1 MKKFVKIS
9 VAIWIVL
16 TMFTSCRA
24 ISRLLHGDEVVA
36 QVYDAILFRSDLDKI
51 IPAGLPEEDSIRLV
65 RQYIDSWAL
74 EHVFIGVAEQQLS
87 KEEKDVMQELEA
99 YRRSLLKYRY
109 EQLYVNERLDTAV
122 SENMVQK
129 YYEDNSEMFVLK
141 RPVVKARFLSI
152 SSQSPMLEQ
161 IRKKMSSSELADM
174 VEVDSLAYSSALKYM
189 TWEGKWIDVNNLS
202 LEFGLDNATLLSKK
216 KGNWIEVSDSVGL
229 TNLAYISAF
238 KDKGEMAPLEYST
251 PSIKDKIVSVRKQ
264 ELVNSLEQ
272 NLLQDARENGKFKTY

>member
-1 MKKFVKIS
+1 MKRFIKIS

-36 QVYDAILFRSDLDKI
+36 QVYDATLFRSDLDKV
-51 IPAGLPEEDSIRLV
+51 IPAGLPEEDSVRLAN
-65 RQYIDSWAL
+65 QYINSWAL
-74 EHVFIGVAEQQLS
+74 EHVFIGVAEEQLS
-87 KEEKDVMQELEA
+87 KAEKDVMQELEA

-189 TWEGKWIDVNNLS
+189 TWEGKWIDINNLS

-272 NLLQDARENGKFKTY
+272 NLLEDARENGKFKTY

>member
-36 QVYDAILFRSDLDKI
+36 QVYDATLFRSDLDKV
-51 IPAGLPEEDSIRLV
+51 IPAGLPEEDSVRLAN
-65 RQYIDSWAL
+65 QYINSWAL
-74 EHVFIGVAEQQLS
+74 EHVFTGVAEQQLS

-109 EQLYVNERLDTAV
+109 EQLYVNESLDTAV

-189 TWEGKWIDVNNLS
+189 TWEGKWIDINNLS

>member
-36 QVYDAILFRSDLDKI
+36 QVYDATLFRSDLDKV
-51 IPAGLPEEDSIRLV
+51 IPAGLPEEDSVRLAN
-65 RQYIDSWAL
+65 QYINSWAL
-74 EHVFIGVAEQQLS
+74 EHVFTGVAEQQLS
-87 KEEKDVMQELEA
+87 KAEKDVMQELEA

-189 TWEGKWIDVNNLS
+189 TWEGKWIDINNLS

>member
-1 MKKFVKIS
+1 MKKFIKIS
-9 VAIWIVL
+9 VVMWVVL
-16 TMFTSCRA
+16 TMFSSCRA

-36 QVYDAILFRSDLDKI
+36 QVYDATLFRSDLDKV
-51 IPAGLPEEDSIRLV
+51 IPAGLPEEDSIRLAN
-65 RQYIDSWAL
+65 QYIRSWAL

-87 KEEKDVMQELEA
+87 KEEKDVAQELET

-122 SENMVQK
+122 SESMVHK
-129 YYEDNSEMFVLK
+129 YYEDNADQFVLK
-141 RPVVKARFLSI
+141 RPIVKARFLSI

-161 IRKKMSSSELADM
+161 IRKKMPSTELADM

-189 TWEGKWIDVNNLS
+189 TWDGKWVDINNLS
-202 LEFGLDNATLLSKK
+202 LEFGLDNATLLSNKR
-216 KGNWIEVSDSVGL
+216 GNWIEVTDSVGL
-229 TNLAYISAF
+229 TSLAYISAF
-238 KDKGEMAPLEYST
+238 KDKGEMAPIEYST

-272 NLLQDARENGKFKTY
+272 NLLEDARQNGKFKTY

>member
-36 QVYDAILFRSDLDKI
+36 QVYDATLFRSDLDKV
-51 IPAGLPEEDSIRLV
+51 IPAGLPEEDSVRLAN
-65 RQYIDSWAL
+65 QYINSWAL
-74 EHVFIGVAEQQLS
+74 EHVFTGVAEQQLS
-87 KEEKDVMQELEA
+87 KAEKDVMQELEA

-174 VEVDSLAYSSALKYM
+174 VEVDSLAYSAALKYM
-189 TWEGKWIDVNNLS
+189 TWEGKWIDINNLS

-216 KGNWIEVSDSVGL
+216 RGNWIEVSDSVGL
-229 TNLAYISAF
+229 TNIAYISAF
-238 KDKGEMAPLEYST
+238 RDKGEMAPIEYST
-251 PSIKDKIVSVRKQ
+251 PSIKDKIVSLRKQ

-272 NLLQDARENGKFKTY
+272 NLLEDARQNGKFKTY

>member
-1 MKKFVKIS
+1 MWV
-9 VAIWIVL
+9 VL
-16 TMFTSCRA
+16 TMFSSCRA

-36 QVYDAILFRSDLDKI
+36 QVYDATLFRSDLDKV
-51 IPAGLPEEDSIRLV
+51 IPAGLPEEDSIRLAN
-65 RQYIDSWAL
+65 QYISSWAL

-87 KEEKDVMQELEA
+87 KEEKDVAQELET

-122 SENMVQK
+122 SENMVRK
-129 YYEDNSEMFVLK
+129 YYEDNVDQFVLK
-141 RPVVKARFLSI
+141 RPIVKAHFLSI

-161 IRKKMSSSELADM
+161 IRKKMPSTELADM

-189 TWEGKWIDVNNLS
+189 TWDGKWVDINNLS
-202 LEFGLDNATLLSKK
+202 LEFGLDNATLLSNKR
-216 KGNWIEVSDSVGL
+216 GNWIEVTDSVGL

-238 KDKGEMAPLEYST
+238 KDKGEMAPIEYST

-272 NLLQDARENGKFKTY
+272 NLLEDARQNGKFKTY

>member
-9 VAIWIVL
+9 VVIWIVL

-36 QVYDAILFRSDLDKI
+36 QVYDAILFRSDLDKV
-51 IPAGLPEEDSIRLV
+51 IPAGLPEEDSVRLAN
-65 RQYIDSWAL
+65 QYINSWAL
-74 EHVFIGVAEQQLS
+74 EHVFIGVAEEQLS
-87 KEEKDVMQELEA
+87 KAEKDVMQELEA

-272 NLLQDARENGKFKTY
+272 NLLEDARENGKFKTY

>member
-1 MKKFVKIS
+1 MKKFIKIS
-9 VAIWIVL
+9 VVMWVVL
-16 TMFTSCRA
+16 TMFSSCRA

-36 QVYDAILFRSDLDKI
+36 QVYDATLFRSDLDKV
-51 IPAGLPEEDSIRLV
+51 IPAGLPEEDSIRLAN
-65 RQYIDSWAL
+65 QYISSWAL

-87 KEEKDVMQELEA
+87 KAEKDVVQELET

-109 EQLYVNERLDTAV
+109 EQLYVNERLDTVV
-122 SENMVQK
+122 SENMVRK
-129 YYEDNSEMFVLK
+129 YYEDNADQFVLK
-141 RPVVKARFLSI
+141 RPIVKARFLSI

-161 IRKKMSSSELADM
+161 IRKKMPSTELADM

-189 TWEGKWIDVNNLS
+189 TWDGKWVDINNLS
-202 LEFGLDNATLLSKK
+202 LEFGLDNATLLSNKR
-216 KGNWIEVSDSVGL
+216 GNWIEVTDSVGL

-238 KDKGEMAPLEYST
+238 KDKGEMAPIEYST

-272 NLLQDARENGKFKTY
+272 NLLEDARQNGKFKTY

>member
-36 QVYDAILFRSDLDKI
+36 QVYDATLFRSDLDKV
-51 IPAGLPEEDSIRLV
+51 IPAGLPEDDSVRLAN
-65 RQYIDSWAL
+65 QYINSWAL
-74 EHVFIGVAEQQLS
+74 EHVFTGVAEQQLS
-87 KEEKDVMQELEA
+87 KAEKDVMQELEA

-174 VEVDSLAYSSALKYM
+174 VEVDSLAYSAALKYM
-189 TWEGKWIDVNNLS
+189 TWEGKWIDINNLS

-272 NLLQDARENGKFKTY
+272 NLLQDARENGKYKTY

>member
-36 QVYDAILFRSDLDKI
+36 QVYDAALFRSELEKV
-51 IPAGLPEEDSIRLV
+51 IPSGLPEEDSIRLV
-65 RQYIDSWAL
+65 NQYIDSWAL

-87 KEEKDVMQELEA
+87 KAEKDVMQELEA

-189 TWEGKWIDVNNLS
+189 TWEGKWIDINNLS

>member
-36 QVYDAILFRSDLDKI
+36 QVYDATLFRSDLDKV
-51 IPAGLPEEDSIRLV
+51 IPAGLPEEDSVRLAN
-65 RQYIDSWAL
+65 QYINSWAL
-74 EHVFIGVAEQQLS
+74 EHVFTGVAEQQLS
-87 KEEKDVMQELEA
+87 KAEKDVMQELEA

-189 TWEGKWIDVNNLS
+189 TWEGKWIDINNLS

-272 NLLQDARENGKFKTY
+272 NLLEDARKNGKFKTY

>member
-1 MKKFVKIS
+1 MKKFIKIS
-9 VAIWIVL
+9 VVMWVVL
-16 TMFTSCRA
+16 TMFSSCRA

-36 QVYDAILFRSDLDKI
+36 QVYDATLFRSDLDKV
-51 IPAGLPEEDSIRLV
+51 IPAGLPEEDSIRLAN
-65 RQYIDSWAL
+65 QYIRSWAL

-87 KEEKDVMQELEA
+87 KEEKDVAQELET

-122 SENMVQK
+122 SENMVRK
-129 YYEDNSEMFVLK
+129 YYEDNADQFVLK
-141 RPVVKARFLSI
+141 RPIVKARFLSI

-161 IRKKMSSSELADM
+161 IRKKMPSTELADM

-189 TWEGKWIDVNNLS
+189 TWDGKWVDINNLS
-202 LEFGLDNATLLSKK
+202 LEFGLDNATLLSNKR
-216 KGNWIEVSDSVGL
+216 GNWIEVTDSVGL

-238 KDKGEMAPLEYST
+238 KDKGEMAPIEYST

-272 NLLQDARENGKFKTY
+272 NLLEDARQNGKFKTY

>member
-36 QVYDAILFRSDLDKI
+36 QVYDATLFRSDLDKV
-51 IPAGLPEEDSIRLV
+51 IPAGLLEEDSVRLAN
-65 RQYIDSWAL
+65 QYINSWAL
-74 EHVFIGVAEQQLS
+74 EHVFTGVAEQQLS
-87 KEEKDVMQELEA
+87 KAEKDVMQELEA

-189 TWEGKWIDVNNLS
+189 TWEGKWIDINNLS

>member
-36 QVYDAILFRSDLDKI
+36 QVYDATLFRSDLDKV
-51 IPAGLPEEDSIRLV
+51 IPAGLPEEDSVRLAN
-65 RQYIDSWAL
+65 QYINSWAL
-74 EHVFIGVAEQQLS
+74 EHVFTGVAEQQLS
-87 KEEKDVMQELEA
+87 KAEKDVMQELEA

-161 IRKKMSSSELADM
+161 IRKKMSSSEFADM

-189 TWEGKWIDVNNLS
+189 TWEGKWIDINNLS

-272 NLLQDARENGKFKTY
+272 NLLEDARKNGKFKTY

>member
-1 MKKFVKIS
+1 
-9 VAIWIVL
+9 
-16 TMFTSCRA
+16 MFTSCRA

-36 QVYDAILFRSDLDKI
+36 QVYDAILFRSDLDKV
-51 IPAGLPEEDSIRLV
+51 IPSGLPEEDSVRLAN
-65 RQYIDSWAL
+65 QYINSWAL
-74 EHVFIGVAEQQLS
+74 EHVFTGVAEEQLS
-87 KEEKDVMQELEA
+87 KAEKDVMQELEA

-122 SENMVQK
+122 SENIVRK

-189 TWEGKWIDVNNLS
+189 TWEGKWIDLNNLS
-202 LEFGLDNATLLSKK
+202 LEFGLDNATLLSMK

-272 NLLQDARENGKFKTY
+272 NLLKDARENGKFKTY

>member
-1 MKKFVKIS
+1 M
-9 VAIWIVL
+9 
-16 TMFTSCRA
+16 
-24 ISRLLHGDEVVA
+24 
-36 QVYDAILFRSDLDKI
+36 YDATLFRSDLDKV
-51 IPAGLPEEDSIRLV
+51 IPAGLPEEDSIRLAN
-65 RQYIDSWAL
+65 QYIRSWAL

-87 KEEKDVMQELEA
+87 KEEKDVAQELET

-122 SENMVQK
+122 SESMVHK
-129 YYEDNSEMFVLK
+129 YYEDNADQFVLK
-141 RPVVKARFLSI
+141 RPIVKARFLSI

-161 IRKKMSSSELADM
+161 IRKKMPSTELADM

-189 TWEGKWIDVNNLS
+189 TWDGKWVDINNLS
-202 LEFGLDNATLLSKK
+202 LEFGLDNATLLSNKR
-216 KGNWIEVSDSVGL
+216 GNWIEVTDSVGL

-238 KDKGEMAPLEYST
+238 KDKGEMAPIEYST

-272 NLLQDARENGKFKTY
+272 NLLEDARQNGKFKTY

>member
-36 QVYDAILFRSDLDKI
+36 QVYDATLFRSDLDKV
-51 IPAGLPEEDSIRLV
+51 IPAGLPEEDSVRLAN
-65 RQYIDSWAL
+65 QYINSWAL
-74 EHVFIGVAEQQLS
+74 EHVFTGVAEQQLS
-87 KEEKDVMQELEA
+87 KAEKDVMQELEA

-174 VEVDSLAYSSALKYM
+174 VEVDSLAYSAALKYM
-189 TWEGKWIDVNNLS
+189 TWEGKWIDINNLS
-202 LEFGLDNATLLSKK
+202 LEFGLDNATLLSMK

-272 NLLQDARENGKFKTY
+272 NLLEDARENGKFKTY

>member
-36 QVYDAILFRSDLDKI
+36 QVYDATLFRSDLDKV
-51 IPAGLPEEDSIRLV
+51 IPAGLPEEDSVRLAN
-65 RQYIDSWAL
+65 QYINSWAL
-74 EHVFIGVAEQQLS
+74 EHVFTGVAEQQLS
-87 KEEKDVMQELEA
+87 KAEKDVMQELEA

-174 VEVDSLAYSSALKYM
+174 VEVDSLAYSAALKYM
-189 TWEGKWIDVNNLS
+189 TWEGKWIDINNLS